1 MKDKIYEHLKTR
13 KKYNTLEL
21 KYDVKCEELERKIL
35 ELNTEH
41 RVRVKQQDLFNE
53 RIQELLE
60 VNLKL
65 KEENTKLKKE
75 VIYIE
80 KGYDCY
86 ARGGAFAAFASC
98 LLLLPRRRVGRI
110 HLSRLYLGTRQQLES
125 SHLGNE
131 RG

>member
-1 MKDKIYEHLKTR
+1 MKEKIYEHLKTR

-60 VNLKL
+60 INLKL
-65 KEENTKLKKE
+65 KEENTKLKKDIKE
-75 VIYIE
+75 LKKKNE
-80 KGYDCY
+80 K
-86 ARGGAFAAFASC
+86 
-98 LLLLPRRRVGRI
+98 
-110 HLSRLYLGTRQQLES
+110 
-125 SHLGNE
+125 
-131 RG
+131 